1 MTRFPVHKK
10 EKQNIRRESLEKEWK
25 CLEDYVKKIEH
36 LLTMKQPILSDDD
49 NAAELLRDKIEKLE
63 AEQAKMKAVN
73 AYYRK
78 NKMLE
83 GCPKLTAEQIKKI
96 EISMKDRFNYEK
108 KPFMS
113 WQLSNNNAVIRNTKK
128 RLEELLRV
136 KEDGTCERENSF
148 FKVVENTELM
158 RLQLIFEDKPES
170 EVRDIL
176 KNNGFRWSPRNV
188 CWQRQLTENAKY
200 SMKQVVKALEK
211 LR

>member
-78 NKMLE
+78 NKTLE